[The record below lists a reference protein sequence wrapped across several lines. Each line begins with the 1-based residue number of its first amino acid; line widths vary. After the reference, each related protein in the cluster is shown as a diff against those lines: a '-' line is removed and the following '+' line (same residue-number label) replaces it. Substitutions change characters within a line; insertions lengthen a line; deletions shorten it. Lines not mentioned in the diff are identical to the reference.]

1 MDSLD
6 QMASALGITTA
17 ELNTTYMT
25 LQRLVNYNQVGSGTQ
40 LNPKVVAGIG
50 IPPVSNLR
58 AVNLGALTG
67 SSRIIVSWDEPT
79 NQAVYG
85 YNVFYST
92 LQAGA
97 TPTST
102 GTLISSVLHSPAII
116 TVPPTTN
123 QVISILVQTVAQ
135 SGSAL
140 DFSQCPS
147 TTVNA
152 SSPNIVTSDLILT
165 QIVNGNPPIFV
176 NATWTNNSPS
186 PGYIAW
192 SNVTISRNGT
202 VYSVADGNTNKY
214 AVIWDLS
221 SPAVFTATD
230 LPFYPTANQ
239 YIVGVGVGI
248 SITNRVHLDAVSN
261 AVLYSTDGN
270 RWCVTDP
277 GGIAAGDT
285 TSTTAVLNEFSAS
298 FINPLGHNV
307 AQISG
312 TDGSNGGQVTVIS
325 ADGTSNQI
333 TMKGTGG
340 LLLGSGTGS
349 ACSFPT
355 LDGSALNNGLS
366 LSNCTIFGVVGALA
380 GYILIKV
387 NGTSYKIPIYNQV

>member
-58 AVNLGALTG
+58 AINLGALTG
-67 SSRIIVSWDEPT
+67 SSRIIVAWDEPT
-79 NQAVYG
+79 NQAVHG

-92 LQAGA
+92 LQTGA

-116 TVPPTTN
+116 TIPPTTN

-165 QIVNGNPPIFV
+165 QIVNGSPPLFI
-176 NATWTNNSPS
+176 NATWTNHSPS
-186 PGYIAW
+186 APYIAW
-192 SNVTISRNGT
+192 SGVTVSVNGT
-202 VYSVADGNTNKY
+202 VYSVTSGNTNKTFIY
-214 AVIWDLS
+214 WDS
-221 SPAVFTATD
+221 TSPSVFSTTD
-230 LPFYPTANQ
+230 LPFYPTSTQYLIASNQ
-239 YIVGVGVGI
+239 GGEHVDVVG
-248 SITNRVHLDAVSN
+248 N
-261 AVLYSTDGN
+261 AVFYSTQGSNNWSVLAPSGVEVSDNTGVFSFLSQVSLTLFN
-270 RWCVTDP
+270 SSIKQVFT
-277 GGIAAGDT
+277 GG
-285 TSTTAVLNEFSAS
+285 SN
-298 FINPLGHNV
+298 
-307 AQISG
+307 
-312 TDGSNGGQVTVIS
+312 DGSFGGYLGITS
-325 ADGTSNQI
+325 SDGTTNTVTI
-333 TMKGTGG
+333 KGTGG
-340 LLLGSGTGS
+340 SIAGTGPGS
-349 ACSFPT
+349 ICSFPT
-355 LDGSALNNGLS
+355 LDGSGLNSGLS